1 MENCVLEKKKGINLI
16 GYTQIW
22 SVLLLLAVPF
32 AALYTKENVFYNFY
46 LILISPSKL
55 VTDYFCLGGLAASF
69 LNAALCGFFCNLMI
83 AIFKAESK
91 SSLLAGYF
99 LVIAHCFYGLNLL
112 NMLLPFFGVIIYCLA
127 RRKKIAEH
135 LHIAMFST
143 ALAPFVSDF
152 LFRYTLPEGAFVFG
166 TVQLTVGGVVL
177 AVAFSVLSAFIIPAI
192 IPGTEKMYKG
202 YNLFKAGL
210 AIGFFGTFAHAL
222 FYDTLGIPSPD
233 VVVRENSIYN
243 SFGNSYMLFVTIFFS
258 VVFLVSFVIGFIGNG
273 NTFKGYKSL
282 WGCDGWRDDFNE
294 KFGPYLTFVN
304 IGVYGFAILAFQTAV
319 FLFAKGAGFTGPTTG
334 IIIASITFT
343 ACGQTVRNVWPIALG
358 YIIVVGLSALICVLT
373 GMPIVWTVSS
383 QVYINGFAF
392 ATGLCPFSGRFGWK
406 IGTLSGIICAV
417 LCMVTLFMHD
427 GFVLYNGGLTSGLTA
442 MILLPILEFYNI
454 EPKCGEQDNPINE

>member
-1 MENCVLEKKKGINLI
+1 MENTTILSKDYKISINI
-16 GYTQIW
+16 YTLIW
-22 SVLLLLAVPF
+22 SLLLLVAVPF
-32 AALYTKENVFYNFY
+32 AYLHTRENVLYNFY

-55 VTDYFCLGGLAASF
+55 VTDYFNLGGLAASF
-69 LNAALCGFFCNLMI
+69 LNAGICGLFCNLMVGV
-83 AIFKAESK
+83 FKLKPK
-91 SSLLAGYF
+91 SSTLVGYF
-99 LVIAHCFYGLNLL
+99 LVIAHCFYGLNFL
-112 NMLLPFFGVIIYCLA
+112 NMMLPFFGIIIYCLV
-127 RRKKIAEH
+127 RKKKIAEH

-143 ALAPFVSDF
+143 ALAPFISDF

-166 TVQLTVGGVVL
+166 SVQLTFGGVAL
-177 AVAFSVLSAFIIPAI
+177 AIIFSILSAFIIPAI

-233 VVVRENSIYN
+233 SVVRDNPIYN
-243 SFGNSYMLFVTIFFS
+243 NAGNSYEAFVITFFA
-258 VVFLVSFVIGFIGNG
+258 VAFILTLVIGFFGN
-273 NTFKGYKSL
+273 NKSLKGYSKI
-282 WGCDGWRDDFNE
+282 WKCNGWKDDFYDL
-294 KFGPYLTFVN
+294 FGPYLTYVN
-304 IGVYGFAILAFQTAV
+304 VGIYGIAMIIFQTLIY
-319 FLFAKGAGFTGPTTG
+319 LFAKGAGFTGPTTG

-358 YIIVVGLSALICVLT
+358 YIIIVSASALICSLL
-373 GMPIVWTVSS
+373 GMPIVWVASS

-392 ATGLCPFSGRFGWK
+392 ATGLCPFSGRYGWK
-406 IGTLSGIICAV
+406 IGTIAGMICAV

-442 MILLPILEFYNI
+442 MILLPILEFYKVKVKENR
-454 EPKCGEQDNPINE
+454 D